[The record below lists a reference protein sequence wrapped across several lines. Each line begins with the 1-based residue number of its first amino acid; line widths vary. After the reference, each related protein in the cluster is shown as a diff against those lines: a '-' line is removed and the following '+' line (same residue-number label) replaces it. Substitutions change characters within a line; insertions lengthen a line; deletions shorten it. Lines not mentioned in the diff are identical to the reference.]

1 MSSDRR
7 QVVGVGMFS
16 RLNRSVGV
24 AGLIGIDR
32 ILSFQIVRNLQ
43 ILTKFYSKE
52 MPANLRD
59 QFVAIEGV
67 LNPTTNTAGR
77 VPKCYDGLR
86 KKTVTKHLEQVV
98 DIILE
103 VGQAQLLRKQIS
115 NELNFSCQLDSK
127 LLCCALKNMNT
138 GILKDI
144 RAHYRDQETMPYP
157 KDKNPLLGELSK
169 SVLAVAFL
177 SFFLGLDG
185 LNECGCGTEFS
196 LTLPDVYMLTPTRY
210 LECAGLSDPLT
221 KIYITSDPLQGFVIF
236 LFSFLLTYLAQL
248 GYSRVFDTLVRRDKK
263 VRVRACR
270 MLQLVM
276 LGGMPAA
283 TSRCGCDVLGHLF
296 RFS

>member
-1 MSSDRR
+1 
-7 QVVGVGMFS
+7 MFS

-43 ILTKFYSKE
+43 MLTKFYSKE
-52 MPANLRD
+52 MPATLRD
-59 QFVAIEGV
+59 QFVAIEGI

-98 DIILE
+98 DFILE

-157 KDKNPLLGELSK
+157 KDNNPLLGELSK
-169 SVLAVAFL
+169 YVPGAVVAGGGGGGGGSFPFVGEVRSRSWVLPGVVSFIHSCADSTRDSHQVPRMCRALGPAHEDLHHVGPASRFCHLPFL
-177 SFFLGLDG
+177 VFADLFGAAR
-185 LNECGCGTEFS
+185 
-196 LTLPDVYMLTPTRY
+196 VQ
-210 LECAGLSDPLT
+210 
-221 KIYITSDPLQGFVIF
+221 QG
-236 LFSFLLTYLAQL
+236 
-248 GYSRVFDTLVRRDKK
+248 VRHA
-263 VRVRACR
+263 RAAR
-270 MLQLVM
+270 
-276 LGGMPAA
+276 
-283 TSRCGCDVLGHLF
+283 
-296 RFS
+296 